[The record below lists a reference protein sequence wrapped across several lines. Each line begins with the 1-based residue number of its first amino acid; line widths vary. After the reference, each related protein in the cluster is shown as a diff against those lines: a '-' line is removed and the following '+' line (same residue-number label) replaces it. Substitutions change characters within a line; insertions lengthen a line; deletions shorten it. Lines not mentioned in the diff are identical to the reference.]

1 MKSYDDLQRFKEKTQ
16 TNHIEFKDM
25 SEQTRN
31 ADNTDWA
38 IIRQLMNEGAASAL
52 GNGQRTDI
60 TAPQPAADLFNQ
72 SAIPALPQK
81 SVTKI
86 SASPATGVAAFVT
99 AKPVAQGGSLLDSIA
114 ASLKPTAQAQSVLP
128 ESLRAAEVLQATP
141 FEKSTQLDT
150 MLAPQTASRTEA
162 ARVSPTSS
170 LLDAVRSQQP
180 ASSINTAAHS
190 QQPASPLDTMLAP
203 QTASRTEA
211 ARVSPTSSLLDAVR
225 SQQPASPVNTAAPS
239 QQPASPLDTAARSPQ
254 PASPLDTAVR
264 SQQPASP
271 LGAARPAEPERFKQL
286 FSASGPRDATL
297 LPKETLLQ
305 PLLERIASCR

>member
-141 FEKSTQLDT
+141 FEKST
-150 MLAPQTASRTEA
+150 
-162 ARVSPTSS
+162 
-170 LLDAVRSQQP
+170 
-180 ASSINTAAHS
+180 
-190 QQPASPLDTMLAP
+190 PLDTMLAP

-225 SQQPASPVNTAAPS
+225 SQQPASPVNTAAPL
-239 QQPASPLDTAARSPQ
+239 QQSASPLDTAARSPQ
-254 PASPLDTAVR
+254 PASPVNIAAH